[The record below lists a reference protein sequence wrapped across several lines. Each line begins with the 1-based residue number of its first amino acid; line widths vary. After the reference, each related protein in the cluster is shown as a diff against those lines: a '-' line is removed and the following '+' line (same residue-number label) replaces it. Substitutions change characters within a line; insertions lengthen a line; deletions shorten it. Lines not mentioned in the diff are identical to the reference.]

1 MEPKVRIFN
10 NKSQLKNGD
19 LSMTDITRRELVW
32 SNQKENNLLKRY
44 NGVSITVLSKY
55 IASFVGKW
63 KN

>member
-19 LSMTDITRRELVW
+19 LYMTDITRRELVW

-55 IASFVGKW
+55 IASFVGK
-63 KN
+63 

>member
-55 IASFVGKW
+55 IASFVGK
-63 KN
+63 

>member
-10 NKSQLKNGD
+10 NKRQLKNGD

-55 IASFVGKW
+55 IATFVGK
-63 KN
+63 